1 MIQFLLAAEQ
11 WVGNY
16 SWLNDVYKTLPNI
29 LYAILAAVGGAGM
42 VYSIVLGV
50 NLAKSENDEKRRYA
64 AYRIRNTLIG
74 VACLIVLVLFI
85 NLGLP
90 ALIKAIDPN
99 SYGDPDKL
107 LNVPDEDDSES
118 TASIIQNLK
127 LMAQPLKLLFI

>member
-16 SWLNDVYKTLPNI
+16 SWLNDVYKTLPSI
-29 LYAILAAVGGAGM
+29 LYAILAAVGGAGC
-42 VYSIVLGV
+42 VYSIILGV

-85 NLGLP
+85 NIGLP

-107 LNVPDEDDSES
+107 LNKPDDDSGS
-118 TASIIQNLK
+118 TASMIQNLK
-127 LMAQPLKLLFI
+127 LMAQPLKLLFV

>member
-1 MIQFLLAAEQ
+1 MIQFLLAAKQ

-16 SWLNDVYKTLPNI
+16 SWLNDVYKTLPSI
-29 LYAILAAVGGAGM
+29 LYAILAAVGGAGC
-42 VYSIVLGV
+42 VYSIILGV

-85 NLGLP
+85 NIGLP

-107 LNVPDEDDSES
+107 LNKPDDDSGS
-118 TASIIQNLK
+118 TASMIQNLK
-127 LMAQPLKLLFI
+127 LMAQPLKLLFV

>member
-16 SWLNDVYKTLPNI
+16 SWLNDVYKTLPSI
-29 LYAILAAVGGAGM
+29 LYAILAAVGGAGC
-42 VYSIVLGV
+42 VYSIILGV

-64 AYRIRNTLIG
+64 AYRLRNTLIG

-85 NLGLP
+85 NIGLP

-107 LNVPDEDDSES
+107 LNKPDDDSGS
-118 TASIIQNLK
+118 TASMIQNLK
-127 LMAQPLKLLFI
+127 LMAQPLKLLFV

>member
-16 SWLNDVYKTLPNI
+16 SWLNDVYKTLPSI
-29 LYAILAAVGGAGM
+29 LYAILAAVGGAGC
-42 VYSIVLGV
+42 VYSIILGV
-50 NLAKSENDEKRRYA
+50 HLAKSENDEKRRYA

-85 NLGLP
+85 NIGLP

-107 LNVPDEDDSES
+107 LNKPDDDSGS
-118 TASIIQNLK
+118 TASMIQNLK
-127 LMAQPLKLLFI
+127 LMAQPLKLLFV